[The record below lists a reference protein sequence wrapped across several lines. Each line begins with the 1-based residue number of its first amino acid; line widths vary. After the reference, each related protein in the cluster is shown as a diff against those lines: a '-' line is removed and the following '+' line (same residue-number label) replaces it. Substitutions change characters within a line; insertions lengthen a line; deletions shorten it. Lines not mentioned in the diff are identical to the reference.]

1 MANDISWGN
10 ATSTSFVVY
19 AENLRTDCGKKQI
32 SWFLDGVRKYRYI
45 LDEDVESDEVEFQ
58 NLEPDTEYS
67 VDYGIVYVDGSADD
81 EDSDLIYPSTTAEGA
96 NTEWT
101 VVERANWGTIS
112 STTSDFYYFHEYDV
126 VRIEVVF
133 SQSGTATFY
142 SSGTS
147 SSQGYLS
154 TSTSFN
160 SENGSPSL
168 YLEYDSNS
176 SGDFEF
182 TCDVEAE
189 TKYYL
194 FVRHVY
200 EDESGNID
208 VYIEPPNSGSGSG
221 SDYPPPTTSD
231 TELTYAVENGSA
243 AVMIDNLNP
252 EYTDVFLVKW
262 TVTCLDT
269 GDVILSTEMR
279 SDEDSFYYFI
289 SFDVTEGYQYQVYV
303 EVHGYPD
310 WINMNVETWTNS
322 IYITADVTGDATW
335 EVYHIKDLTNISE
348 TRSCDLDL
356 GVGHVDLITMT
367 FQTSGTATFYSEGT
381 SDNDVI
387 AYLSLDDGFDT
398 SQGWPINT
406 EASNDDD
413 NGNRQFRFT
422 YEVAAGTE
430 YFLWVRC
437 FNSTSS
443 GSVTVFIEPPVSSS
457 ERPDRFAWEYPKE
470 KGKPFILPYDEWCSL
485 LDHINEIREYKGL
498 QPMQS
503 GTAVGYFYYPA
514 ENGEIFTATMY
525 NQALMG
531 ISGIL
536 NDGYSE
542 NEVQS
547 GWPVTAD
554 CLNLLVE
561 MINSVE

>member
-10 ATSTSFVVY
+10 ETSTSFVVY
-19 AENLRTDCGKKQI
+19 AENLRTNYGEKEI
-32 SWFLDGVRKYRYI
+32 AWYLDGEIIYRYTLI
-45 LDEDVESDEVEFQ
+45 EDVESDEVEFQ
-58 NLEPDTEYS
+58 NLAPDTEYS
-67 VDYGIVYVDGSADD
+67 VYYGIVYVDGGAYD
-81 EDSDLIYPSTTAEGA
+81 EYSDTIYPSTAAEEE

-101 VVERANWGTIS
+101 ISEKDSWGTIS
-112 STTSDFYYFHEYDV
+112 SVTNASYYFNEYDV
-126 VRIEVVF
+126 VRIEVIF
-133 SQSGTATFY
+133 SQSGMATFY
-142 SSGTS
+142 SEGASDS
-147 SSQGYLS
+147 RGYLS
-154 TSTSFN
+154 ESTDFDAES
-160 SENGSPSL
+160 GRPSTR
-168 YLEYDSNS
+168 LEYDSNT
-176 SGDFEF
+176 SGDFSF
-182 TCDVEAE
+182 TCDIEAG
-189 TKYYL
+189 TTYYF
-194 FVRHVY
+194 FVRHRY
-200 EDESGNID
+200 EDSSGSFD
-208 VYIEPPNSGSGSG
+208 VYIEPPNSS

-231 TELTYAVENGSA
+231 TELTYVVENGSA

-279 SDEDSFYYFI
+279 SDEDSLYYFI

-310 WINMNVETWTNS
+310 WIGIDVETWTNN

-335 EVYHIKDLTNISE
+335 KVYHIKDLTNISE

-437 FNSTSS
+437 YNSTSS

-457 ERPDRFAWEYPKE
+457 ERPDRFEWEYPKE

-503 GTAVGYFYYPA
+503 GTAVGYFYYPE

-531 ISGIL
+531 IAGIL